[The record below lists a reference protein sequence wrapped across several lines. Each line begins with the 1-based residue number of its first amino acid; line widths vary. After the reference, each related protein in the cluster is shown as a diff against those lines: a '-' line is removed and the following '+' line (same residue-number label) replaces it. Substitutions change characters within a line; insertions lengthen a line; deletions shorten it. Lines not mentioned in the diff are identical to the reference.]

1 MSIPS
6 FKSSSVDPR
15 RAAQMIRL
23 RHQADEVA
31 DVWGTDGRPRRRQLF
46 HVQRRRKPRR
56 CQAMRVSGLTMTTA
70 VRPLRHTRDPDPEET
85 LFGSGAR
92 VEAVTVPRLGA
103 GVAQGED
110 IDLDGGTRADRQR
123 V

>member
-1 MSIPS
+1 
-6 FKSSSVDPR
+6 
-15 RAAQMIRL
+15 
-23 RHQADEVA
+23 
-31 DVWGTDGRPRRRQLF
+31 
-46 HVQRRRKPRR
+46 
-56 CQAMRVSGLTMTTA
+56 LTMTTA

-123 V
+123 VRRSEMSADIIAEKRIREVG